1 MARKSKPMS
10 AKILLVEDE
19 QPIREMLRFSLEKKN
34 YQVIEADS
42 GRQAREIML
51 TNRPDIIVLDWMMPG
66 ESGIEFLKR
75 LRSDDVLSEIPVLM
89 LTARVEESD
98 KVNGL
103 DSGCDD
109 YMTKPVAIREFQSRI
124 KALLRRTIPSNED
137 QSLEEFGI
145 KLHLASH
152 QLSVDGK
159 FVSIGSAEYNLLKF
173 FMTHKNKVYTRSQL
187 LDYVWGQGVY
197 LEERTVDV
205 HMLRLRKIFKPLDK
219 DNLFVTVRGTGYMF
233 TDGQVV

>member
-1 MARKSKPMS
+1 MSKKNKTMS

-19 QPIREMLRFSLEKKN
+19 KPIREMLKYSLEKKS
-34 YQVIEADS
+34 YQVIEAES
-42 GRQAREIML
+42 GKQAREIMS
-51 TNRPDIIVLDWMMPG
+51 TNRPDLIVLDWMMPG
-66 ESGIEFLKR
+66 ESGIDVLKR
-75 LRSDDVLSEIPVLM
+75 IRADEVLADIPVLM
-89 LTARVEESD
+89 LTARVQESD

-124 KALLRRTIPSNED
+124 KALLRRALPSDEN
-137 QSLEEFGI
+137 QTLEVQGI

-152 QLSVDGK
+152 QLSIDGK
-159 FVSIGSAEYNLLKF
+159 LVQIGSAEFNLLKF
-173 FMTHKNKVYTRSQL
+173 FLTHKNKVYSRSQL

-205 HMLRLRKIFKPLDK
+205 HMLRLRKIVKPFNK
-219 DNLFVTVRGTGYMF
+219 DELFVTVRGMGYMF
-233 TDGQVV
+233 SDGSIY